1 MDNNKLKLTEI
12 GTDEYHAIKYLEVPI
27 STDNIFVNDEQI
39 FSDDFFDKENCDKDF
54 IKSLLP
60 VGSSVYM
67 PIIKDSDSMPTKYS
81 IIGVF
86 YDIDLLCHT
95 VTIALYA
102 HKAKEE
108 INNILSE
115 IDNDTFHYYACLNM
129 YTRLKDLKLVRDTR
143 KEANVSLLRI
153 SRHDDEMKSKD
164 KIEHDSKQDL
174 SFSQNA
180 VIANDLDKTI
190 NKIIEMT
197 KIPSGMLLYKVSR
210 ANKVTVLTHRTTP
223 DPLTCMGEMA
233 GVCWGADTSDPKK
246 NYKRGLSCLKANH
259 GRVLEYAQ
267 VYMILHDSS
276 IKVFRDYY
284 THIGGDPTR
293 LQDSTRRKDMTTD
306 FKYITPHTIAAN
318 PEALKIFTDQMESA
332 RQAEIKLEKLG
343 IPREDASGVLPLET
357 DSTICVRTN
366 LRQLIDMS
374 HQRMCTKAYWEFRE
388 IMDDMIKQLRT
399 ISDEWKYIVDNYFV
413 PKCEVLGYCPED
425 KSCGRKPK
433 KD

>member
-1 MDNNKLKLTEI
+1 MDDNKLKLTGI
-12 GTDEYHAIKYLEVPI
+12 GTGEY
-27 STDNIFVNDEQI
+27 
-39 FSDDFFDKENCDKDF
+39 
-54 IKSLLP
+54 
-60 VGSSVYM
+60 
-67 PIIKDSDSMPTKYS
+67 
-81 IIGVF
+81 
-86 YDIDLLCHT
+86 
-95 VTIALYA
+95 
-102 HKAKEE
+102 
-108 INNILSE
+108 
-115 IDNDTFHYYACLNM
+115 
-129 YTRLKDLKLVRDTR
+129 
-143 KEANVSLLRI
+143 
-153 SRHDDEMKSKD
+153 DDEMRLNTKIKHDLKS
-164 KIEHDSKQDL
+164 DSTSNL
-174 SFSQNA
+174 SST
-180 VIANDLDKTI
+180 VIISDLDEFT
-190 NKIIEMT
+190 NKMIGEMFKNTNQDDKLT
-197 KIPSGMLLYKVSR
+197 KPKKSR

-388 IMDDMIKQLRT
+388 IMDDMIKQLRV